1 MGNTN
6 SDFKNAQL
14 SSIPPEQK
22 LQVFGEQYCN
32 KQPVS
37 MTAIEQF
44 SSFPRE
50 QFKILDSKGEL
61 MYKMEGLVFSTRDK
75 KKLYDRT
82 GHCVGAINHKLFCA
96 RHILNI
102 FDNRGSKVAVVR
114 RSGCLQFS
122 VKVKCWIKRN
132 GESINTHR
140 VPDIIMTGD
149 WRTKNLIFTNAYGQV
164 IAKVQRRT
172 SNLRNVLGKQTY
184 ECIVASNVDNSFI
197 AILIV
202 CLDEIYQHNR
212 H

>member
-82 GHCVGAINHKLFCA
+82 GHCVGAIKHKLFSA
-96 RHILNI
+96 RHQLNI
-102 FDNRGSKVAVVR
+102 FDNRGSRVAVVR